1 MPAKFYTIGGSTLSY
16 GGVLLREAGAGA
28 LTITKTVTGSG
39 FDPAK
44 TFGLVVTF
52 DKPVTY
58 NGTTSTVHTFNLAS
72 GQSVTVTDIPEATTY
87 SVEEAPLPPA
97 DIALGYRIGPMTGG
111 EGTIGNGDTRTASAS
126 NVFATNT
133 LSLNLVMTTASA
145 YNAGKCRFTVTFDQ
159 AIQYSVNGVQI
170 STPSNTYSG
179 DFSQGTPV
187 VLGAI
192 PEGVAYTVAEEAFVP
207 GTDAYDDGY
216 RNGAVAGDAS
226 GTMGYGDGLEADLNY
241 SYNPNILSIA
251 GLISGSGY
259 DLSKFRYVVTF
270 DQPIRYTVNGARIS
284 TASATYSSNL
294 GAGMT
299 TLLGCIPANTSYR
312 VEEVQFTSEEAL
324 AGYGNGTIT
333 HASGAFT
340 TLGTTIVATIRYNYA
355 PLPALSKGL
364 RFRFAGSPVPGA
376 ASMMSSNWINRG
388 NGIYD
393 FETASGTV
401 FSNDIFRDDYGSMWT
416 PSGAYWY
423 TGKFEIIEGKL
434 SADSFGSLHYRFDFG
449 DRLTR
454 AVNLYCGPTFR
465 GSEMFAGCSCVTEIA
480 FTNVPVLYSADHM
493 FDGCAALT
501 AIPAFTL
508 KGETPSPMYN
518 PGAYDLTAI
527 FRGCASLTSIPVF
540 NTGHVTKFTEMCE
553 GCSSL
558 ASIPLMPTDKASN
571 VDAMFYQCYAV
582 ASGALALYT
591 QMSGQARVP
600 SSHIDTFD
608 SCGRDTTT
616 GAAELAQIPSDW
628 K

>member
-1 MPAKFYTIGGSTLSY
+1 MSAKVFTIGGRTISY
-16 GGVLLREAGAGA
+16 GGFTLREAGAGS

-44 TFGLVVTF
+44 TFELTVTF

-72 GQSVTVTDIPEATTY
+72 GQSVTITGIPEAIAY
-87 SVEEAPLPPA
+87 SVEESPLSPA

-111 EGTIGNGDTRTASAS
+111 EGTIGNGDAHTASAS
-126 NVFATNT
+126 NVFASNT
-133 LSLNLVMTTASA
+133 LSLNLVMTTASE

-170 STPSNTYSG
+170 STPSTTYSG

-187 VLGAI
+187 ALGAI
-192 PEGVAYTVAEEAFVP
+192 PEGVAYTVTEESFIP

-216 RNGAVAGDAS
+216 RNGTVTGDAS
-226 GTMGYGDGLEADLNY
+226 GIMSYGDNLEADLNY
-241 SYNPNILSIA
+241 SYNPNILTIT

-259 DLSKFRYVVTF
+259 DRSKFRYVVTF
-270 DQPIRYTVNGARIS
+270 DEPIRYTVNGVRIS

-299 TLLGCIPANTSYR
+299 TLLGCIPDNMGYR
-312 VEEVQFTSEEAL
+312 VEEVPFTSEEAL
-324 AGYGNGTIT
+324 AGYGNGSIT

-340 TLGTTIVATIRYNYA
+340 TPGTTIVATIRYNYA
-355 PLPALSKGL
+355 PLPALSRGL
-364 RFRFAGSPVPGA
+364 RFRFAGSPS
-376 ASMMSSNWINRG
+376 ASMMADGWIPRG
-388 NGIYD
+388 NDIYD
-393 FETASGTV
+393 FDTGKGTV
-401 FSNDIFRDDYGSMWT
+401 FSNDIFRDDYGHMWEPT
-416 PSGAYWY
+416 GHYWY
-423 TGKFEIIEGKL
+423 TGKYEILQGNLPEN
-434 SADSFGSLHYRFDFG
+434 SYGSLQYRFDFG

-454 AVNLYCGPTFR
+454 AVNLYCGPTFH
-465 GSEMFAGCSCVTEIA
+465 GSKMFAGCSCVTEIA
-480 FTNVPVLYSADHM
+480 FTNVPVVYSADHM

-508 KGETPSPMYN
+508 KGETPAPMYDS
-518 PGAYDLTAI
+518 GASDLTAI

-540 NTGHVTKFTEMCE
+540 NTGHVRKFTEMCE

-558 ASIPLMPTDKASN
+558 ASIPLMPTDKAAN
-571 VDAMFYQCYAV
+571 VDVMFHRCYAV

-591 QMSGQARVP
+591 QMSGQSRVP
-600 SSHIDTFD
+600 SSHIDTFGD
-608 SCGRDTTT
+608 CGRDTTT

>member
-1 MPAKFYTIGGSTLSY
+1 MSAKFYTIGGNTLSY
-16 GGVLLREAGAGA
+16 DGFLLREAGAGA

-72 GQSVTVTDIPEATTY
+72 GQSVTITDIPEATAY
-87 SVEEAPLPPA
+87 SVEESPLSPA

-111 EGTIGNGDTRTASAS
+111 EGTIGNGNTSTASAS
-126 NVFATNT
+126 NVFAANT
-133 LSLNLVMTTASA
+133 LSLNLVMTTDSA
-145 YNAGKCRFTVTFDQ
+145 YNAGRCRFTVTFDQ

-170 STPSNTYSG
+170 STPSTTYSG
-179 DFSQGTPV
+179 DFSQGTPI

-192 PEGVAYTVAEEAFVP
+192 PEGVVYTVTEETFVP
-207 GTDAYDDGY
+207 GTDAYDAGY
-216 RNGAVAGDAS
+216 RNGTVTGNAS
-226 GTMGYGDGLEADLNY
+226 GIMGYGDNLEADLNY
-241 SYNPNILSIA
+241 SYNPNILTIT

-259 DLSKFRYVVTF
+259 DRSKFRYVVTF
-270 DQPIRYTVNGARIS
+270 DEPIRYTVNGVRIP

-294 GAGMT
+294 GVRMT
-299 TLLGCIPANTSYR
+299 TLLGCIPDNMGYR
-312 VEEVQFTSEEAL
+312 VEEVPFTSEEVL
-324 AGYGNGTIT
+324 AGYGNGSIT

-340 TLGTTIVATIRYNYA
+340 NPGATIVATIRYNYA
-355 PLPALSKGL
+355 PLPALSRGL
-364 RFRFAGSPVPGA
+364 RFKFAESPVPGA
-376 ASMMSSNWINRG
+376 AGMMADGWIPRG

-393 FETASGTV
+393 FETSGTV
-401 FSNDIFRDDYGSMWT
+401 FSNDIFRDDYGHMWT
-416 PSGAYWY
+416 PTGQYWY
-423 TGKFEIIEGKL
+423 TGKYEIIQGNL
-434 SADSFGSLHYRFDFG
+434 LASSSGDLNYRFDFG

-454 AVNLYCGPTFR
+454 AVNLYCGPTLR

-480 FTNVPVLYSADHM
+480 FTNVPVVYAADHM

-508 KGETPSPMYN
+508 KGETPAPMYDA
-518 PGAYDLTAI
+518 GASDLTAI

-540 NTGHVTKFTEMCE
+540 NTGHVRKFTEMCE
-553 GCSSL
+553 DCSSL
-558 ASIPLMPTDKASN
+558 ASVPLMPTDKAAN
-571 VDAMFYQCYAV
+571 VDGMFFRCYAV

-591 QMSGQARVP
+591 QMSGQTHVP
-600 SSHIDTFD
+600 SAHSACFGD
-608 SCGRDTTT
+608 CGRDTTT